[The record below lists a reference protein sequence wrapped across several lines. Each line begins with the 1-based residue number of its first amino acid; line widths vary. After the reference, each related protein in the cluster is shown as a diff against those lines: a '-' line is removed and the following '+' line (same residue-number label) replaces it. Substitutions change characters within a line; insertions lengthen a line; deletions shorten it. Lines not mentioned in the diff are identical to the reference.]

1 MLHRHTISTPNT
13 SAAWLIRQSVGLGG
27 PRRCTSNELPSDAGP
42 QALQAISSKRGVDLP
57 AGTVVGTFLKIRSQS
72 KSTGT
77 FTFKV
82 NF

>member
-1 MLHRHTISTPNT
+1 MLHRHTISLPDT
-13 SAAWLIRQSVGLGG
+13 SAAWLIRQWVGLGG
-27 PRRCTSNELPSDAGP
+27 PRRCTSDELPRDAGP
-42 QALQAISSKRGVDLP
+42 QPLPAISSKRGVNLF